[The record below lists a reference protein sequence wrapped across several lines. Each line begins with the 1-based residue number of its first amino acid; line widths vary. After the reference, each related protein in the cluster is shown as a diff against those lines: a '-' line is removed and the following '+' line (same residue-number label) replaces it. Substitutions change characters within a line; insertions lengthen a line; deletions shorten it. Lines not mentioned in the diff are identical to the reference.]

1 MPAARSASD
10 ISRPDPGRWAW
21 FTVVMFFGPLE
32 SVFVWSFW
40 SLSRALRHPTL
51 SSVFDEGRGT
61 LGFSYIG
68 NRWVGMRDS
77 SVFCCFFCF
86 SVITLVVHI
95 FFSRTASIV
104 LRPLLTHFI
113 NIQAISLFGQSVWG
127 AGTLRTCWS
136 DAACSPCAMYRR
148 GFCNAGMRT
157 LGSPCSCGRWLLG
170 SGTCTRLS
178 KEGLQV
184 LRGESIA
191 QAWC

>member
-1 MPAARSASD
+1 MVHWRDVFWS
-10 ISRPDPGRWAW
+10 SRIGV
-21 FTVVMFFGPLE
+21 FLVLLE
-32 SVFVWSFW
+32 SVPGAAASHALFGFRRRAWHIGFLLHREPMGWSARFECF
-40 SLSRALRHPTL
+40 LLLLLLQRHHPGGPHHFL
-51 SSVFDEGRGT
+51 AGQPQLF
-61 LGFSYIG
+61 L
-68 NRWVGMRDS
+68 
-77 SVFCCFFCF
+77 
-86 SVITLVVHI
+86 L
-95 FFSRTASIV
+95 
-104 LRPLLTHFI
+104 PLLTHFI

-136 DAACSPCAMYRR
+136 DAARSPCAMYRR

>member
-1 MPAARSASD
+1 MDHWRDIFWTSRSGDFFVLLEFVPGAAASHALFGFRRRAWHTGFLLHREPMGWSARFELDGVLGFASSTLASVAVASSASAP
-10 ISRPDPGRWAW
+10 SPW
-21 FTVVMFFGPLE
+21 
-32 SVFVWSFW
+32 WST
-40 SLSRALRHPTL
+40 S
-51 SSVFDEGRGT
+51 
-61 LGFSYIG
+61 
-68 NRWVGMRDS
+68 
-77 SVFCCFFCF
+77 
-86 SVITLVVHI
+86 